1 MKKQLE
7 KAGEQ
12 EIFLTEMN
20 MLKKDTCDGTQEE
33 LDSLEEEHQFEKLT
47 QQQYEHMIDRMTKDL
62 ISS

>member
-20 MLKKDTCDGTQEE
+20 MLKKDTVDGTQEE
-33 LDSLEEEHQFEKLT
+33 LDALEEEHQFEKLT